1 MRNWIIS
8 FWQGYP
14 GLTGKPGV
22 SGAKGQ
28 QVSNTSCSVYLR
40 SLSFS
45 EASYVVGKLGEGRP
59 VPRSSIIGTS

>member
-1 MRNWIIS
+1 MRDWIIS

-22 SGAKGQ
+22 SGTKGQ
-28 QVSNTSCSVYLR
+28 QVSNTSYSVYLR

-45 EASYVVGKLGEGRP
+45 EASGVVEKLVEGRLCHAL
-59 VPRSSIIGTS
+59 R